1 MGKAAKKEKSVSIEK
16 KEPQFVSAAG
26 AEKGGRYL
34 NWSLMTVLEALGT
47 SRSLGPLQEY
57 AFRGYADNGDVLEQ
71 HWLLEHYPLRIDPG
85 AVERLMAT
93 HEGMKARF
101 ASRNSRTNGKV
112 VAVVDEQTGEVV
124 EKRIKKESKPRAAM
138 DPRTGCS
145 PGTSAHAV
153 GEVMLNEKP
162 GPDHRKRCVDIL
174 IEKLHMEKPLAQSW
188 YSTHLRRKPEIYGKL
203 TGGK

>member
-1 MGKAAKKEKSVSIEK
+1 MGKTAKKEKSVPVEK
-16 KEPQFVSAAG
+16 KEPQFISAAG
-26 AEKGGRYL
+26 AEKGVKYL
-34 NWSLMTVLEALGT
+34 NWSLKTVLEALGT

-71 HWLLEHYPLRIDPG
+71 HWLLEFYPLRIEPIE
-85 AVERLMAT
+85 VERLMIT

-101 ASRNSRTNGKV
+101 ASRTTRTSGKV
-112 VAVVDEQTGEVV
+112 VAVVDEKTGEVV
-124 EKRIKKESKPRAAM
+124 EKRVKKESKPRAAM

-145 PGTSAHAV
+145 PGTSAHSV

-162 GPDHRKRCVDIL
+162 GPDHRKRCVEIL

-188 YSTHLRRKPEIYGKL
+188 YSTHIRRKPEIYGKL
-203 TGGK
+203 GA